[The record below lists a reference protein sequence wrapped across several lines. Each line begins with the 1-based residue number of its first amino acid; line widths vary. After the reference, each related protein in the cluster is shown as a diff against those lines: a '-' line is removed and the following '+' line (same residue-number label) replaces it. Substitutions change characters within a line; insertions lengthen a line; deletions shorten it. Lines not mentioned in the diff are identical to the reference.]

1 MAVQVVNYGTDT
13 TDPNKGTALEGAVKT
28 NPVDKGGIV
37 QHGQQASGSALDD
50 AGLLDKSRQ
59 IFDQV
64 VEYHAGR
71 YPFYTDML
79 KSARQVHIPGK
90 KEASYPEVG
99 EVQDFAYT
107 KTATTQGAG
116 GAAVEL
122 KLYANDAPIFQPK
135 TLVFAELTGYDESGE
150 PDGSLLVLYVQS
162 VNPTTGMPKV
172 IAINGP
178 LATPGDPS
186 SVRVPAIP
194 AGTKLMA
201 GAPALNEVEIE
212 MSPDN
217 LIPTQATAYLQKKG
231 YAIDITEFFKQADKD
246 ASWGEKDIRRFSLDN
261 YKRKYTKTTLFSA
274 PRKFY
279 SPDSK
284 GFQRLNYT
292 QKGVIQQL
300 RMAYQTSGTITYGD
314 LIAIAKMLF
323 SRWTNATTITLYCE
337 ADFIEQLLNIDFG
350 KKTPIVHANDEVLKA
365 KVAKFE
371 CTFGTLRFVYEQ
383 SLTDL
388 ELTGAA
394 IALPVEDCIH
404 LYRQNGITYKVDRRK
419 GEGGVAEES
428 QADYFIQEDTII
440 VPSMCSMLIGPEA
453 VFDRGYA
460 PIEQLIVSV
469 TKLPQGAAT
478 GDVVYLTAPDTWSYT
493 SGDDTLSVNY
503 AVGAYEFNGTTWDPY
518 TRHISA

>member
-1 MAVQVVNYGTDT
+1 MAVQVANYGTNT
-13 TDPNKGTALEGAVKT
+13 ADPNAGTALAGGVKT
-28 NPVDKGGIV
+28 NPTDHGGIA

-50 AGLLDKSRQ
+50 AGLLDSSRI
-59 IFDQV
+59 IFDKV
-64 VEYHAGR
+64 IEYHAGR

-79 KSARQVHIPGK
+79 KSARQVHVPGK
-90 KEASYPEVG
+90 KEATYPEVG
-99 EVQDFAYT
+99 DIQDYAYT
-107 KTATTQGAG
+107 ASATTQGNP
-116 GAAVEL
+116 GAPVSLAL
-122 KLYANDAPIFQPK
+122 FANDAPIFQPK
-135 TLVFAELTGYDESGE
+135 TLVFVEQPGYDEAGQL
-150 PDGSLLVLYVQS
+150 DGSLLVLYVQEFDA
-162 VNPTTGMPKV
+162 NGMPKV

-178 LATPGDPS
+178 QGTAGDPS
-186 SVRVPAIP
+186 TVRVPAIP
-194 AGTKLMA
+194 AGTKIMA

-217 LIPTQATAYLQKKG
+217 LIPTMATAYLQKKG
-231 YAIDITEFFKQADKD
+231 YAIDITEFFRSADKD
-246 ASWGEKDIRRFSLDN
+246 ANWGEGDIRRFSLDN

-292 QKGVIQQL
+292 QRGVIQQL

-323 SRWTNATTITLYCE
+323 TKWTNATVITVYCE
-337 ADFIEQLLNIDFG
+337 ADFIEQLLNLDFG
-350 KKTPIVHANDEVLKA
+350 KKTPIVYANDEVLKA
-365 KVAKFE
+365 NVAKFE

-388 ELTGAA
+388 GLTGAA

-428 QADYFIQEDTII
+428 QADYFIQEDTVI

-453 VFDRGYA
+453 VFNRGYA
-460 PIEQLIVSV
+460 PIEALIVSV
-469 TKLPQGAAT
+469 TELPANPSA
-478 GDVVYLTAPDTWSYT
+478 GDVIYLTQATAALT
-493 SGDDTLSVNY
+493 
-503 AVGAYEFNGTTWDPY
+503 VGAYEYDGTDWKPY

>member
-1 MAVQVVNYGTDT
+1 MAVNVVNYGTDT
-13 TDPNKGTALEGAVKT
+13 SDPNANTALEGGVKT
-28 NPVDKGGIV
+28 TPTDKGGIV

-50 AGLLDKSRQ
+50 AGLLDASR
-59 IFDQV
+59 IVFDQV
-64 VEYHAGR
+64 MEYHAGR

-79 KSARQVHIPGK
+79 RSARQVHTPGK
-90 KEASYPEVG
+90 KEATYPEVG
-99 EVQDFAYT
+99 DIQDFAFT
-107 KTATTQGAG
+107 KSQTSQGSP

-122 KLYANDAPIFQPK
+122 SLYANDAAIFQPK
-135 TLVFAELTGYDESGE
+135 TLIFAEMTGYDEAGDA
-150 PDGSLLVLYVQS
+150 DGSMLVLYVTEINS
-162 VNPTTGMPKV
+162 STGMPKV

-178 LATPGDPS
+178 QGTKGNPAT
-186 SVRVPAIP
+186 VRVPLIP

-217 LIPTQATAYLQKKG
+217 LIPQMTTAYLQKKG

-246 ASWGEKDIRRFSLDN
+246 ANWGEKDIRRFSLDN

-279 SPDSK
+279 TKDSK
-284 GFQRLNYT
+284 GFNRLNYT

-300 RMAYQTSGTITYGD
+300 RMAYQLQSTVTYGD

-323 SRWTNATTITLYCE
+323 TKWTNATTITVYCE

-383 SLTDL
+383 TLTDL
-388 ELTGAA
+388 GLTGAA

-404 LYRQNGITYKVDRRK
+404 VYRQNGITYKVDRRK

-440 VPSMCSMLIGPEA
+440 VPSMCSMLIGPA
-453 VFDRGYA
+453 SVFDHGYA
-460 PIEQLIVSV
+460 PIEKLIVSV
-469 TKLPQGAAT
+469 TELPANPST
-478 GDVVYLTAPDTWSYT
+478 GDVVYLTQPYVDDSSD
-493 SGDDTLSVNY
+493 SGSNAGGVY
-503 AVGAYEFNGTTWDPY
+503 QIGAYEFDGSDWIPY
-518 TRHISA
+518 TRQINA

>member
-1 MAVQVVNYGTDT
+1 MAVNVVNYGTNT
-13 TDPNKGTALEGAVKT
+13 SDPNASTALAGGVKT
-28 NPVDKGGIV
+28 TPVDKGGIA

-50 AGLLDKSRQ
+50 AGMLDRSKVV
-59 IFDQV
+59 FDKV
-64 VEYHAGR
+64 IEYHAGR

-79 KSARQVHIPGK
+79 KSARQVSIPGK
-90 KEASYPEVG
+90 KEAVYPEVG
-99 EVQDFAYT
+99 DIQDYAYT
-107 KTATTQGAG
+107 YQATAQGAG
-116 GAAVEL
+116 GAAVAL
-122 KLYANDAPIFQPK
+122 SLYANDAPIFQPK
-135 TLVFAELTGYDESGE
+135 TLIFVEQPGYDENGQQ
-150 PDGSLLVLYVQS
+150 DGSLLVLYVTEFDA
-162 VNPTTGMPKV
+162 NGMPKV
-172 IAINGP
+172 VAINGP
-178 LATPGDPS
+178 LATAGDPS

-194 AGTKLMA
+194 AGTKIMA

-217 LIPTQATAYLQKKG
+217 IIPTMATAYLQKKG
-231 YAIDITEFFKQADKD
+231 YAIDITEFFRQSDKD
-246 ASWGEKDIRRFSLDN
+246 ANWGENDIRRFSLDN

-279 SPDSK
+279 TKDSK
-284 GFQRLNYT
+284 GFNRLNYT

-300 RMAYQTSGTITYGD
+300 RMAYQLSGVVTYND

-323 SRWTNATTITLYCE
+323 TKWTNATTITVYCE

-350 KKTPIVHANDEVLKA
+350 KKTPIVHANDDVLKA
-365 KVAKFE
+365 NVAKFE

-388 ELTGAA
+388 GLTGAA

-440 VPSMCSMLIGPEA
+440 VPTMCSMLIGTA
-453 VFDRGYA
+453 DVFNHGYA
-460 PIEQLIVSV
+460 PIESLIVSV
-469 TKLPQGAAT
+469 TELPASPT
-478 GDVVYLTAPDTWSYT
+478 SGDVVYLTQPFTDTT
-493 SGDDTLSVNY
+493 GDDDVFY
-503 AVGAYEFNGTTWDPY
+503 PIGAYEYNGTAWKPY
-518 TRHISA
+518 TRHINA